1 MFSTPLHDHPRR
13 VQMGFY
19 PCKTV
24 FARVSPGGHGLS
36 VVVASATLLLL
47 LSTPIF
53 LFILY

>member
-13 VQMGFY
+13 FQMGFY
-19 PCKTV
+19 PCETV